1 MKLIGLILVLCLT
14 GCATCKSSDTPEQ
27 CRTKQR
33 NHEQHNSG
41 FASAEFAGNHQ

>member
-1 MKLIGLILVLCLT
+1 MKMKWLTWLLIAALA

-33 NHEQHNSG
+33 DHGQVRP
-41 FASAEFAGNHQ
+41 